1 MKTVTVSTIA
11 EHVGLSKA
19 TVSAVLANRHVE
31 RRLPQRTVDRVQAA
45 ARELGYV
52 PNLAGR
58 RLRGHTGATREIELA
73 IISSYEASL
82 LLVAHVLQTFQSRV
96 EELEIQN
103 THFSVAV
110 EMFHARRL
118 REVRGLLDTT
128 RFNGVLIVNTVPE
141 DDAFLASVKL
151 PYAAVVLGRRI
162 PGYNCVLET
171 PGVAGRS
178 AASILLS
185 VGAKKL
191 AVMYGRELTQ
201 TTQDRLDAFLG
212 ETTSRTGQRP
222 EVIECGTLSPTGGY
236 EGMKNFFAAGQ
247 TCDGLFVVTDS
258 LAQGAYAAIREQ
270 GLVVGE
276 DVAVVGLG
284 DGVAP
289 EYMDPPLTATH
300 GDITVVES
308 EAVGLLLQLLRG
320 EKSGPSEICVTPL
333 PIMRASSHLK
343 KKSH

>member
-31 RRLPQRTVDRVQAA
+31 RRLPQKTVDRVQAA

-58 RLRGHTGATREIELA
+58 RLRGNTGRTREIELA

-82 LLVAHVLQTFQSRV
+82 LLVAHVLQTFQSKV
-96 EELEIQN
+96 EEVVIEN

-118 REVRGLLDTT
+118 REVRGLLDPT

-171 PGVAGRS
+171 PGVVGRS
-178 AASILLS
+178 SASILIS
-185 VGAKKL
+185 VGARKL
-191 AVMYGRELTQ
+191 AVLYGKELTQ
-201 TTQDRLDAFLG
+201 TTQDRLDSFVG
-212 ETTSRTGQRP
+212 ELTSRTGQPPQR
-222 EVIECGTLSPTGGY
+222 IECEVLSAGGGY
-236 EGMKNFFAAGQ
+236 AAMKKFFAAGG
-247 TCDGLFVVTDS
+247 TCDGLFTVTDS

-276 DVAVVGLG
+276 DIAVVGLG

-289 EYMDPPLTATH
+289 EFMDPPLTATH

-308 EAVGLLLQLLRG
+308 EAVGLLLKLLKG
-320 EKSGPSEICVTPL
+320 EKSGASEICVTPL
-333 PIMRASSHLK
+333 PIIRESSRLK
-343 KKSH
+343 KKGL